1 MKTTEPESR
10 HELAPADRALAEAL
24 RQTLEQSA
32 RTPDT
37 ALDAALAATRAQVRE
52 LAAQPRR
59 SHRGWLLAGGVA
71 LAASLAVVVILPD
84 ARRPTGSS
92 VSVVNLAAV
101 PPVALD
107 PQLLE
112 DMDLLLALDAPANG
126 S

>member
-59 SHRGWLLAGGVA
+59 RHRGWLLAGGVA

-84 ARRPTGSS
+84 ARRPTGSG

>member
-24 RQTLEQSA
+24 RQTLEQAA

-52 LAAQPRR
+52 VAAQPRR
-59 SHRGWLLAGGVA
+59 RARAWLLAGGVA
-71 LAASLAVVVILPD
+71 LAASLAVVVILPET
-84 ARRPTGSS
+84 RTPTANG
-92 VSVVNLAAV
+92 VSVVKLAAV
-101 PPVALD
+101 PPMALD

-112 DMDLLLALDAPANG
+112 DMELLLALDGPLNG